1 MRVVIVFMLA
11 VDADFMPKD
20 NNTSFYLS
28 VYLCPMQEKR
38 LGFKILTFLFA
49 LFITISATAQG
60 TVKGFIRSEATGEP
74 VMFASVSLSGTSH
87 GVSTDISGF
96 YSLSKIPAGTYT
108 LVVSSIEFQNIEEAI
123 EIRHGKVLTKSYM
136 LKEGVIE
143 LDGAVI
149 NADREE
155 QLNSVKMSVETIRP
169 ADLKRIP
176 SFGGQADL
184 VQALQVMPGFVSTGD
199 QGGQL
204 YIRGGSPIQNKV
216 LLDGMIVYNAFH
228 SIGLFSVFD
237 SDALANADI
246 YTGAFSAKYGG
257 RISSVMDI
265 RTRNG
270 NMKETNVKLGASP
283 FGSKILLEGP
293 LRQMNDG
300 VGGISY
306 LVSMKHSYLEYTSQ
320 YLYPYI
326 DGGKLPFG
334 FTDTYGKITFGGGGS
349 KLSLFGFNFT
359 DRASVLNDDTGI
371 SFADYLWNS
380 HGFGG
385 QFTIVP
391 PGSSV
396 LVNGHFA
403 TSKYFIG
410 LYEDDNNDGEIN
422 QDQTGRSSDING
434 FNFGLDFKYVAGEDN
449 IEYGLEVIGLQT
461 DFKTYNTLNVPVT
474 QNETTTEFGSYID
487 YTINRGKLIVQPSL
501 RLQYYSSLSK
511 FRPEPRFGLKYKATE
526 RLRLKMAAGMYSQ
539 NLISANSDRDVVNLF
554 YGFLTGPSN
563 LQDNIVNP
571 NGTTD
576 TIRHTLQTANH
587 LVMGFEFDLTEKLNL
602 NVEGYIKDFTQLT
615 NMNRNKLFPET
626 ADVADEFRLDYI
638 VEKGFAKGVDVVLEY
653 EEKGTYLW
661 LVYGYGD
668 VDRWD
673 GFRWYDPVFDR
684 RHNVN
689 FVASQEFG
697 KDGNWT
703 VSSRWALGSGLPFTQ
718 SQGYYQSPSTGGG
731 IYSDYLTYNPDQI
744 SITYAEL
751 NEGRLPAYHRLDLNI
766 SRSFDKISFNGKTYK
781 SKGELDL
788 TAGITNVYSRENI
801 FYINRLTGQRKNQLP
816 FLPSITID
824 WKF

>member
-1 MRVVIVFMLA
+1 
-11 VDADFMPKD
+11 
-20 NNTSFYLS
+20 
-28 VYLCPMQEKR
+28 MQENRRGIR
-38 LGFKILTFLFA
+38 LIILLFA
-49 LFITISATAQG
+49 LFISVGAIAQG

-74 VMFASVSLSGTSH
+74 VMFASVSLSGTNY

-96 YSLSKIPAGTYT
+96 YSLSKIPSGVYT
-108 LVVSSIEFQNIEEAI
+108 LSVSSIEYENIQEEI
-123 EIRHGKVLTKSYM
+123 EILSGKVLTKSYL
-136 LKEGVIE
+136 LKKGIIE
-143 LDGAVI
+143 LEGAEI

-155 QLNSVKMSVETIRP
+155 QLNTVKMSVETIRP
-169 ADLKRIP
+169 TDLKRIP

-184 VQALQVMPGFVSTGD
+184 VQALQVMPGFISTGD

-216 LLDGMIVYNAFH
+216 ILDGMIIYNAFH

-270 NMKETNVKLGASP
+270 NMMETDVKVGVSP
-283 FGSKILLEGP
+283 FGAKVLLEGP
-293 LRQMNDG
+293 LKQMSNG
-300 VGGISY
+300 VGGVSY
-306 LVSMKHSYLEYTSQ
+306 LISIKNSYLDRTSEIF
-320 YLYPYI
+320 YPYI

-349 KLSLFGFNFT
+349 KLSLFGFNFN
-359 DRASVLNDDTGI
+359 DRASVLNDSTGL

-380 HGFGG
+380 YGFGAN
-385 QFTIVP
+385 FTIVP

-403 TSKYFIG
+403 SSKYFIG
-410 LYEDDNNDGEIN
+410 LYEDDENDGVIN
-422 QDQTGRSSDING
+422 YDDTGRSSEING

-449 IEYGLEVIGLQT
+449 IEYGIEVIGLRT
-461 DFKTYNTLNVPVT
+461 EFETYNSIGVPVGPPP
-474 QNETTTEFGSYID
+474 NSTTEFGSYID
-487 YTINRGKLIVQPSL
+487 YTINRGDLIIQPSL
-501 RLQYYSSLSK
+501 RLQYYSTLSRM
-511 FRPEPRFGLKYKATE
+511 RPEPRIGFKYKASE
-526 RLRLKMAAGMYSQ
+526 RLRLKLAAGMYSQ
-539 NLISANSDRDVVNLF
+539 NIISTNSDRDVVNLF

-563 LQDNIVNP
+563 LQDQIVNP
-571 NGTTD
+571 DGSVD
-576 TIRHTLQTANH
+576 DIVHTLQTANH
-587 LVMGFEFDLTEKLNL
+587 LVMGFEFDLTEHLNL
-602 NVEGYIKDFTQLT
+602 NVEGYVKDFTQLT
-615 NMNRNKLFPET
+615 NMNRNKLFPED
-626 ADVADEFRLDYI
+626 ADVEDVFKLDYI
-638 VEKGFAKGVDVVLEY
+638 VETGLAKGVDVVLEY

-689 FVASQEFG
+689 FVGSQEFG
-697 KDGNWT
+697 KDGQWT
-703 VSSRWALGSGLPFTQ
+703 FSTRWALGSGLPFTQ
-718 SQGYYQSPSTGGG
+718 SQGYYQSPSFGGG
-731 IYSDYLTYNPDQI
+731 IYSDYLTYNPSQI

-751 NEGRLPAYHRLDLNI
+751 NEGRLPAYHRLDVNF
-766 SRSFDKISFNGKTYK
+766 SRTF
-781 SKGELDL
+781 ELEAGAIDL
-788 TAGITNVYSRENI
+788 TAGITNVYSRDNV
-801 FYINRLTGQRKNQLP
+801 FYINRLTGERKNQLP
-816 FLPSITID
+816 FLPAITVD

>member
-1 MRVVIVFMLA
+1 
-11 VDADFMPKD
+11 
-20 NNTSFYLS
+20 
-28 VYLCPMQEKR
+28 MQENK
-38 LGFKILTFLFA
+38 LGYKILTLVFA
-49 LFITISATAQG
+49 LFITLGAVAQG
-60 TVKGFIRSEATGEP
+60 TVKGFVRSKSTGEP
-74 VMFASVSLSGTSH
+74 VMFASVSLAGTSH

-96 YSLSKIPAGTYT
+96 YSLSRVPAGEYT
-108 LVVSSIEFQNIEEAI
+108 LVVSSIEYENVEEKI
-123 EIRHGKVLTKSYM
+123 EIRHDKVLTKSYL
-136 LKEGVIE
+136 LKAGIIE
-143 LDGAVI
+143 LGGAEI

-155 QLNSVKMSVETIRP
+155 QLNTVKMSVETIRP

-216 LLDGMIVYNAFH
+216 LLDGMIIYNAFH

-270 NMKETNVKLGASP
+270 NMMETNVKVGASP
-283 FGSKILLEGP
+283 FGAKVLLEGP
-293 LRQMNDG
+293 LKKMSNG

-306 LVSMKHSYLEYTSQ
+306 LVSMKHSYLEQTSEI
-320 YLYPYI
+320 LYPYI
-326 DGGKLPFG
+326 DGGKIPFG

-349 KLSLFGFNFT
+349 KLSLFGFNFN
-359 DRASVLNDDTGI
+359 DRASVLNDSTGL

-380 HGFGG
+380 SGFGG

-396 LVNGHFA
+396 LMNGHFA
-403 TSKYFIG
+403 TSEYTIG
-410 LYEDDNNDGEIN
+410 LYEDDDNDGDIN
-422 QDQTGRSSDING
+422 HEDTGRSSDIDG

-461 DFKTYNTLNVPVT
+461 DFETYNSLNVPVN
-474 QNETTTEFGSYID
+474 QKETTTEFGCYFD
-487 YTINRGKLIVQPSL
+487 YTMNRGRLIIQPSI
-501 RLQYYSSLSK
+501 RLQYYSSLAK
-511 FRPEPRFGLKYKATE
+511 FRPEPRFGMKLKATE
-526 RLRLKMAAGMYSQ
+526 RLRLKLAGGMYSQ
-539 NLISANSDRDVVNLF
+539 NIISANSDRDVVNLF

-563 LQDNIVNP
+563 LQDQFVNP
-571 NGTTD
+571 DGSTD
-576 TIRHTLQTANH
+576 EIRHTLQTANH
-587 LVMGFEFDLTEKLNL
+587 LVGGFEYDLTENLNL
-602 NVEGYIKDFTQLT
+602 NVEGYIKHFTQLT
-615 NMNRNKLFPET
+615 NMNRNKLFESD
-626 ADVADEFRLDYI
+626 ADVADIYRLDYI

-673 GFRWYDPVFDR
+673 GYRWYDPVFDR

-689 FVASQEFG
+689 LVASQEFG
-697 KDGNWT
+697 SEGQWT
-703 VSSRWALGSGLPFTQ
+703 FSSRWALGSGLPFTQ
-718 SQGYYQSPSTGGG
+718 SQGYYQSPSMGGG

-744 SITYAEL
+744 SITYAGL
-751 NEGRLPAYHRLDLNI
+751 NEGRLPAYHRLDVNI
-766 SRSFDKISFNGKTYK
+766 SRSVK
-781 SKGELDL
+781 SAAGELDL
-788 TAGITNVYSRENI
+788 TAGITNVYSRDNV
-801 FYINRLTGQRKNQLP
+801 FYINRLTGERKNQLP